1 MPGTFRARRVA
12 YAAAGL
18 VVTLIFGTIGFHHYL
33 SESWLQ
39 SFYRSIVTASL
50 TGLDTVP
57 RNDGARIITILVVLS
72 GLVLIGYVAAAIVE
86 AIAGDAISG
95 ALAKRRRQRAI
106 ERLENHFI
114 ICGYGRVGRR
124 VAEEFAANDVPFVV
138 LDFSE
143 DAIEEASD
151 AGVLFIEGNGVEDE
165 DLAQAGLE
173 RARGLVASSDSDAD
187 NLYNTLSARAARPE
201 LWIVARASDED
212 AQRKLKL
219 AGADRVVM
227 PYATAGR
234 VMANLLLKPQVSAFL
249 NVLSRSGGED
259 ISFEEIEVKPTCPVV
274 GRSIRELRVQEQ
286 TGAYIVAHRRGDGP
300 LDTRPS
306 PDAILSAGDVVV
318 GVGTSDEIKSL
329 EDLLA
334 PREPVAAR
342 GR

>member
-1 MPGTFRARRVA
+1 VTGTFRARRVA

-33 SESWLQ
+33 GEAWLQ
-39 SFYRSIVTASL
+39 AFYRSIVTASL

-57 RNDGARIITILVVLS
+57 RNDGARIVTILVVLS
-72 GLVLIGYVAAAIVE
+72 GLVLIGYVGAAIVE

-95 ALAKRRRQRAI
+95 ALAERRRQRAI
-106 ERLENHFI
+106 DRLEDHYI

-124 VAEEFAANDVPFVV
+124 VVDEFAANDVRFVV

-143 DAIEEASD
+143 DAIEAAQE

-187 NLYNTLSARAARPE
+187 NLYITLSARAARPN

-234 VMANLLLKPQVSAFL
+234 VMANLVLKPQVTAFL
-249 NVLSRSGGED
+249 DTVMTAEGDDFRL
-259 ISFEEIEVKPTCPVV
+259 EEIEVTDTCARA
-274 GRSIRELRVQEQ
+274 GQTLRDLRVREE
-286 TGAYIVAHRRGDGP
+286 TGAMVVAVRKPDGRF
-300 LDTRPS
+300 DTT
-306 PDAILSAGDVVV
+306 PDPEELIEAGDVLI
-318 GVGTSDEIKSL
+318 GVGTAEEIRRL
-329 EDLLA
+329 EDFFA
-334 PREPVAAR
+334 PREAVA
-342 GR
+342 G

>member
-1 MPGTFRARRVA
+1 MTGTFRARRVA

-18 VVTLIFGTIGFHHYL
+18 VVTLVFGTIGFHHYL
-33 SESWLQ
+33 DESWLQ
-39 SFYRSIVTASL
+39 AFYRSIVTASL

-143 DAIEEASD
+143 DAIEEATE

-187 NLYNTLSARAARPE
+187 NLYITLSARAARPE

-234 VMANLLLKPQVSAFL
+234 VMANLVLKPQVTAFL
-249 NVLSRSGGED
+249 DTVMTAEGDDFRL
-259 ISFEEIEVKPTCPVV
+259 EEIEVTDTCARA
-274 GRSIRELRVQEQ
+274 GRTLRDLRVREE
-286 TGAYIVAHRRGDGP
+286 TGAMIVAVRKPDGRF
-300 LDTRPS
+300 DTT
-306 PDAILSAGDVVV
+306 PDPEELIEAGDVLI
-318 GVGTSDEIKSL
+318 GVGTAEEIRRL
-329 EDLLA
+329 EDFFA
-334 PREPVAAR
+334 PREAVA
-342 GR
+342 G